1 MVHRDA
7 RCPVMLRESGETM
20 QEEPGTL
27 LRCQHGRRPW
37 TVGARQS
44 LPKNKC
50 PKCVA
55 CVLRLPSNGLVV
67 FVFLLS

>member
-1 MVHRDA
+1 
-7 RCPVMLRESGETM
+7 M

-27 LRCQHGRRPW
+27 LRCKHGRHPG

-50 PKCVA
+50 PKCA
-55 CVLRLPSNGLVV
+55 ARVLRLPSYLLVV
-67 FVFLLS
+67 FVFLLL